1 MLIPVAEGIF
11 IVAPLGK
18 PRYPYANCMFIEAD
32 RLTVIDLGAGA
43 TAFQAVP
50 CEDIKLVLITHFH
63 FDHVHGYDL
72 FAGAEV
78 MAGKE
83 ESATYCDE
91 QAYIEFHGYNLWD
104 SIMKIPRQAYGQ
116 VVPLQDDVL
125 ARPGFRNIPLAGT
138 FTDGEIIDL
147 GNMELVAVHLPG
159 HTRGHYGFYFEKEGA
174 LFSGDIDLVPSGP
187 WYSSNSA
194 SVSDLI
200 KSVQRIKEINP
211 RMIIPSHRRIQTKNI
226 PAQLDRYIGVV
237 IERNERLLDILAQ
250 PHTLDQLAEYHLVFP
265 DCQNIYE
272 LFWEK
277 MTLRN
282 HLRHLM
288 QEGLVHQIPGELY
301 QRT

>member
-1 MLIPVAEGIF
+1 
-11 IVAPLGK
+11 
-18 PRYPYANCMFIEAD
+18 
-32 RLTVIDLGAGA
+32 
-43 TAFQAVP
+43 
-50 CEDIKLVLITHFH
+50 
-63 FDHVHGYDL
+63 
-72 FAGAEV
+72 
-78 MAGKE
+78 
-83 ESATYCDE
+83 
-91 QAYIEFHGYNLWD
+91 
-104 SIMKIPRQAYGQ
+104 
-116 VVPLQDDVL
+116 
-125 ARPGFRNIPLAGT
+125 
-138 FTDGEIIDL
+138 
-147 GNMELVAVHLPG
+147 
-159 HTRGHYGFYFEKEGA
+159 
-174 LFSGDIDLVPSGP
+174 
-187 WYSSNSA
+187 
-194 SVSDLI
+194 
-200 KSVQRIKEINP
+200 VQRIKEINP